1 MNSPATRH
9 ANYSEGL
16 TLTYFVAT
24 TKIPC
29 THALVSISRQ
39 FERVGVGEGAICWR
53 GPCSIHIRLHP
64 AGKEPSV
71 QLCTHT
77 PTLDPPLAQ
86 GDASQLDEVPHAGRD
101 DDGLLVRVPCLVVA
115 LHLLHHKLGVAQES
129 VLREAV
135 EVEASRGHGGLGGR

>member
-1 MNSPATRH
+1 M
-9 ANYSEGL
+9 
-16 TLTYFVAT
+16 
-24 TKIPC
+24 
-29 THALVSISRQ
+29 
-39 FERVGVGEGAICWR
+39 R
-53 GPCSIHIRLHP
+53 GPYAGGGPCYIHIRLHP

-135 EVEASRGHGGLGGR
+135 EVEASRGHSGLGGGEPSVSARLAKSTVKLLIIITIIIINIKRKYFLKKITCI